1 MVLGLN
7 LQMIILMIFDKEEVT
22 MNYGNNIWDYDE
34 TDRFYVAIG
43 SGGTQF
49 GSKWFVKKDAKK
61 NKDKVISRLNDEI
74 KSLETKLLRKKQ
86 TLEEVIHGDID
97 LKYL

>member
-1 MVLGLN
+1 MVASGL
-7 LQMIILMIFDKEEVT
+7 
-22 MNYGNNIWDYDE
+22 
-34 TDRFYVAIG
+34 
-43 SGGTQF
+43 
-49 GSKWFVKKDAKK
+49 SKRMLKK

-74 KSLETKLLRKKQ
+74 KSLETELLRKKQ